1 MKSKKYVYLGIIG
14 AAIAAV
20 IIAITQFNIIPAVDQ
35 NNQQSGQVAFLDFSY
50 DEENSDIKSALA
62 TYHINMTKPI
72 QLSTQSD
79 VRQYC
84 NFLTDPK
91 KQALVTYC
99 TSTELKDNQ
108 GFLGDISMLGST
120 DLPGIVVVAMQ
131 SNPMLTNYDDVK
143 TVFGVV
149 VNSTIC
155 QCWDKEVPNG
165 YLTLSALVDKL
176 RDTHLTTK
184 DPTTS
189 TQVLS
194 LGNKHFKIELTTNDS
209 GYLWKLL
216 VSK

>member
-1 MKSKKYVYLGIIG
+1 VKSKKYVYLGIIG

-20 IIAITQFNIIPAVDQ
+20 IIVITQFNIIPAVDQ
-35 NNQQSGQVAFLDFSY
+35 NNQHSDQVAFLDFSY
-50 DEENSDIKSALA
+50 DEENSDIRSALA
-62 TYHINMTKPI
+62 THHINMTKPI
-72 QLSTQSD
+72 QLSTQAD
-79 VRQYC
+79 VHQYC

-189 TQVLS
+189 TQVLP
-194 LGNKHFKIELTTNDS
+194 LGNKHFKIELTTNES